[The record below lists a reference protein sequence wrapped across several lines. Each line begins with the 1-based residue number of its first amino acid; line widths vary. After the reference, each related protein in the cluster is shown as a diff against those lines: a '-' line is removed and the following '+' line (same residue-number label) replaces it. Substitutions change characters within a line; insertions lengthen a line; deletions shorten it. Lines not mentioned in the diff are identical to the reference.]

1 MIFTENYTKEKKTFD
16 ITKANIYVMLMM
28 IPLTIVYVLP
38 YFLIWGDGLSKESMV
53 SFLDQSFFP
62 SNRIIAIAAVIIGII
77 IHELIHGITWAKYT
91 EKGFKSI
98 KFGVMWK
105 MLTPYCH
112 CKEPLKI
119 KHYILGASMP
129 GIILGI
135 IPSIYAI
142 ATGNIALLAFG
153 WFFTLSAGGDFI
165 MIMLL
170 KNENSNDFVQDHP
183 TEMGC
188 YIYREEGILKDN
200 EDSLLEKPIS
210 KKEQI
215 TAYFLTITTLL
226 IFGGFIGYYIAKM
239 LI

>member
-1 MIFTENYTKEKKTFD
+1 
-16 ITKANIYVMLMM
+16 MLMM
-28 IPLTIVYVLP
+28 IPLTIVYVLT
-38 YFLIWGDGLSKESMV
+38 YFLIWGDGLSKESMA

-91 EKGFKSI
+91 EQGFKSI

-142 ATGNIALLAFG
+142 ATGNIAILVFG
-153 WFFTLSAGGDFI
+153 WFFTLAAGGDLI
-165 MIMLL
+165 MVILL
-170 KNENSNDFVQDHP
+170 RKENPNDFVQDHP
-183 TEMGC
+183 SEMGC
-188 YIYREEGILKDN
+188 YIYREEGATIDSN
-200 EDSLLEKPIS
+200 SSLLYEPLS
-210 KKEQI
+210 KKAKI
-215 TAYFLTITTLL
+215 ISIVLTISILM
-226 IFGGFIGYYIAKM
+226 IIGGFIGYYVAKQ